1 MKKITKQTKNTIFIV
16 AALVGICSYIFPR
29 SPDTQKTDDIVGVWT
44 SDYSYGTQSVLA
56 GVNVRTSYFSNGKY
70 NVNGRMSFKIDNA
83 NGKTALVEYYVSGA
97 GEWVLHDK
105 ELIATLSSLKSIPDR
120 IVSDGKD
127 FDIQDLEILENI
139 MRKKFPTIEE
149 RMAPGTSQ
157 SYNIKNDSH
166 NQKLLE
172 VINPFGNN
180 FDITITREK

>member
-1 MKKITKQTKNTIFIV
+1 
-16 AALVGICSYIFPR
+16 
-29 SPDTQKTDDIVGVWT
+29 
-44 SDYSYGTQSVLA
+44 
-56 GVNVRTSYFSNGKY
+56 
-70 NVNGRMSFKIDNA
+70 MSFKIDNA
-83 NGKTALVEYYVSGA
+83 NGKTALVDYYVSGA

-105 ELIATLSSLKSIPDR
+105 ELIATLSSLKSITDR

-127 FDIQDLEILENI
+127 FDIQDLEMLENI

-157 SYNIKNDSH
+157 SYIIKNDSH

>member
-70 NVNGRMSFKIDNA
+70 NVNGRMTFKIDNA
-83 NGKTALVEYYVSGA
+83 NGKTALIEYYVSGA

-105 ELIATLSSLKSIPDR
+105 ELIATLSSLKSIPAR

-127 FDIQDLEILENI
+127 FDIQDLELLENI
-139 MRKKFPTIEE
+139 MRKKFPNNEE
-149 RMAPGTSQ
+149 SMAPGTSQ
-157 SYNIKNDSH
+157 SYIIKNDSH